1 MEGCP
6 LLRMAFFYF
15 YLYSMSRLIVGL
27 ICMGLCWTAAKSQ
40 VSYLDRPDILK
51 HVESCL
57 DHTYGFSFIQAKRE
71 QLFLANL
78 TPEHPAP
85 LFLDALIIYWKHYPL
100 TPEKEESEQFIALM
114 EKCVE
119 MAEGYMDN
127 DQTHLEGVF
136 FDLFGRAFQ
145 AMFWADNGKPFK
157 VVSDL
162 GTMYQHTKEGFQ
174 LKDEFVEFYFSTG
187 LYNYYIEAYPE
198 ARPFYKPMVSF
209 MEEGDKKLGL
219 EQLEY
224 AIKHSVY
231 LKVESQLFMTIVQ
244 LNYEANLSTAL
255 HYISRL
261 HHKYP
266 RNTYYKGL
274 LLTILL
280 HQDNYT
286 EARKVL
292 LTLNAEEGDYSVMV
306 KTMAK
311 AFLSEKFIS
320 NDLQAK
326 KGYLET
332 LEMADSFGPIADMY
346 KAIAYMGLSRISI
359 REEMDHQ
366 AKKYARMAANHTVY
380 SFILNE

>member
-15 YLYSMSRLIVGL
+15 YLYLMSKLIAGL
-27 ICMGLCWTAAKSQ
+27 IFMGLSCTSVKSQ
-40 VSYLDRPDILK
+40 ISYLDRPDLLDR
-51 HVESCL
+51 VENCL
-57 DHTYGFSFIQAKRE
+57 DLTYGFYFTEAKQQ
-71 QLFLANL
+71 QLFLSNL
-78 TPEHPAP
+78 TPDHPAP

-100 TPEKEESEQFIALM
+100 TPEKKESEQFIGLM
-114 EKCVE
+114 EKCVQ
-119 MAEGYMDN
+119 MAEAYMEN
-127 DQTHLEGVF
+127 DHTYLEGVF

-162 GTMYQHTKEGFQ
+162 GPMYQNTKKGFQ
-174 LKDEFVEFYFSTG
+174 LKEELVEFYFSTG

-198 ARPFYKPMVSF
+198 ARPVYKPLVSF
-209 MEEGDKKLGL
+209 MQEGDKKLGL

-224 AIKHSVY
+224 AIKNSVY

-244 LNYEANLSTAL
+244 LNYEENLSSAL
-255 HYISRL
+255 HYIARL
-261 HHKYP
+261 QHKYP
-266 RNTYYKGL
+266 RNTYYKSL

-280 HQDNYT
+280 HQNNYA
-286 EARKVL
+286 EARKILVSV
-292 LTLNAEEGDYSVMV
+292 NAGEGDYSAMV
-306 KTMAK
+306 KTMGK
-311 AFLSEKFIS
+311 AFLSEKFIN

-332 LEMADSFGPIADMY
+332 LEMADSFGPIADIY
-346 KAIAYMGLSRISI
+346 KAIAYMGLSRISE

-366 AKKYARMAANHTVY
+366 AKKYARMASNHTVY